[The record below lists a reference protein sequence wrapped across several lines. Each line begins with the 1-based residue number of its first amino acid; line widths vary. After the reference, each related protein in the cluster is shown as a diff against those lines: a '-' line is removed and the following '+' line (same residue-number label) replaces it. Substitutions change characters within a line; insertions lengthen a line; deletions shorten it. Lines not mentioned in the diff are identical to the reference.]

1 MTAMANTGNTF
12 VDGTYEIEADANG
25 HLDAT
30 K

>member
-1 MTAMANTGNTF
+1 MTAISQIGTPF